1 MPIYLHVL
9 NVYYDLAI
17 GKLKGKVRYFKCV
30 GFLLCVSFK
39 CVGFILSVLFL
50 FSMVVVLPLSSEIFD
65 CIKTVRIRHIVVPG
79 KDWRQAMDI
88 NESCSNSLR
97 VG

>member
-1 MPIYLHVL
+1 MPICLHIL

-30 GFLLCVSFK
+30 GF
-39 CVGFILSVLFL
+39 ILSILFL